1 MEPIRIRTKIESETL
16 HLPQLK
22 PLIGQTVEITIET
35 APALAEAFYALAGRI
50 PETEAEWESRRET
63 LRAWRR
69 TRALNPTGRSSTP
82 CLRRTSPPPVAGQ
95 ARRKPSTG

>member
-35 APALAEAFYALAGRI
+35 APALAEAFYARSPAAFPKPKRSGKADGR
-50 PETEAEWESRRET
+50 R
-63 LRAWRR
+63 
-69 TRALNPTGRSSTP
+69 
-82 CLRRTSPPPVAGQ
+82 
-95 ARRKPSTG
+95 